1 MYRDCYS
8 ARSALASAGNSSA
21 AVEAQKSQEV
31 AALEKIVSALRSEL
45 QEAQATAATAAAETE
60 EVLVERDAKV
70 RRLTVMSP

>member
-1 MYRDCYS
+1 M
-8 ARSALASAGNSSA
+8 
-21 AVEAQKSQEV
+21 EAQKSQEV